1 MEVLYFQKHGFVK
14 MKENIPPSEGYISQ
28 YTPKGVYGL
37 IVNETYEGII
47 SFMTAKMIYCP
58 Y

>member
-1 MEVLYFQKHGFVK
+1 MEYWDWTISIL
-14 MKENIPPSEGYISQ
+14 PSSEAYILQ

-47 SFMTAKMIYCP
+47 SFMIGKMIYCK